1 MNLLDNVA
9 IRKLLP
15 HRYPMLLVD
24 RVLELEPGKR
34 AVVIK
39 NVTAN
44 EPFFQGHYP
53 SVPIMPGVLIIEAMA
68 QASGLA
74 MAPEDGMGLPLL
86 IGVDKARFRKMVTP
100 GDQLRIEAT
109 VLRGGSRLGKVN
121 AIAMVDGAVI
131 AEAELIFTHLEENK
145 AE

>member
-1 MNLLDNVA
+1 MLDNVA

-53 SVPIMPGVLIIEAMA
+53 SIPIMPGVLIIEAMA
-68 QASGLA
+68 QAAGLA
-74 MAPEDGMGLPLL
+74 IAPESVTGVPLL
-86 IGVDKARFRKMVTP
+86 TGIDNARFRKMAVP
-100 GDQLRIEAT
+100 GDQIRIEIT
-109 VLRGGSRLGKVN
+109 VLRRGSRLGKVS
-121 AIAMVDGAVI
+121 AIAMVEGAII
-131 AEAELIFTHLEENK
+131 AEAELIFTYLEQSK
-145 AE
+145 AD

>member
-1 MNLLDNVA
+1 MDNVA

-53 SVPIMPGVLIIEAMA
+53 SIPIMPGVLIIEAMA
-68 QASGLA
+68 QAAGLA
-74 MAPEDGMGLPLL
+74 IAPESVTGVPLL
-86 IGVDKARFRKMVTP
+86 TGIDNARFRKMAVP
-100 GDQLRIEAT
+100 GDQIRIEIT
-109 VLRGGSRLGKVN
+109 VLRRGSRLGKVS
-121 AIAMVDGAVI
+121 AIAMVEGAII
-131 AEAELIFTHLEENK
+131 AEAELIFTYLEQSK
-145 AE
+145 AD

>member
-1 MNLLDNVA
+1 LDNVA

-53 SVPIMPGVLIIEAMA
+53 SIPIMPGVLIIEAMA
-68 QASGLA
+68 QAAGLA
-74 MAPEDGMGLPLL
+74 IAPESVTGVPLL
-86 IGVDKARFRKMVTP
+86 TGIDNARFRKMAVP
-100 GDQLRIEAT
+100 GDQIRIEIT
-109 VLRGGSRLGKVN
+109 VLRRGSRLGKVS
-121 AIAMVDGAVI
+121 AIAMVEGAII
-131 AEAELIFTHLEENK
+131 AEAELIFTYLEQSK
-145 AE
+145 AD

>member
-1 MNLLDNVA
+1 MDNVA

-53 SVPIMPGVLIIEAMA
+53 SIPIMPGVLIIEAMA
-68 QASGLA
+68 QAAGLA
-74 MAPEDGMGLPLL
+74 IAPEKVTGVPLL
-86 IGVDKARFRKMVTP
+86 TGIDNARFRKMAVP
-100 GDQLRIEAT
+100 GDQIRIEIT
-109 VLRGGSRLGKVN
+109 VLRRGSRLGKVS
-121 AIAMVDGAVI
+121 AIAMVEGAII
-131 AEAELIFTHLEENK
+131 AEAELIFTYLEQSK
-145 AE
+145 AD

>member
-1 MNLLDNVA
+1 LDNVA

-53 SVPIMPGVLIIEAMA
+53 SIPIMPGVLIIEAMA
-68 QASGLA
+68 QAAGLA
-74 MAPEDGMGLPLL
+74 IAPEKVTGVPLL
-86 IGVDKARFRKMVTP
+86 TGIDNARFRKMAVP
-100 GDQLRIEAT
+100 GDQIRIEIT
-109 VLRGGSRLGKVN
+109 VLRRGSRLGKVS
-121 AIAMVDGAVI
+121 AIAMVEGAII
-131 AEAELIFTHLEENK
+131 AEAELIFTYLEQSK
-145 AE
+145 AD

>member
-1 MNLLDNVA
+1 MDNVA

-39 NVTAN
+39 NVTAS

-53 SVPIMPGVLIIEAMA
+53 SIPIMPGVLIIEAMA
-68 QASGLA
+68 QAAGLA
-74 MAPEDGMGLPLL
+74 IAPESVTGVPLL
-86 IGVDKARFRKMVTP
+86 TGIDNARFRKMAVP
-100 GDQLRIEAT
+100 GDQIRIEIT
-109 VLRGGSRLGKVN
+109 VLRRGSRLGKVS
-121 AIAMVDGAVI
+121 AIAMVEGAII
-131 AEAELIFTHLEENK
+131 AEAELIFTYLEQSK
-145 AE
+145 AD